1 MKRRRSPKNHGSV
14 EGTVRDLARGGD
26 GVFDSDLGVVFVAGA
41 FPGDRVRAR
50 IEEVRPSFRRGR
62 VMEVLEA
69 GDSRR
74 ASPCEVS
81 GLCGGCPWI
90 ALEPVAQR
98 AAKAVFV
105 ADALSCF
112 DESPGL
118 EWVLGDELAYR
129 RRARLGWRQGR
140 MGYHRRRRSSLV
152 DAETCPVLQP
162 PLENGLKVL
171 RKNVL
176 PMLSGEGELRLAR
189 SGEGAVAYLKTDVQQ
204 PPAVYQKLADLVPEH
219 FVGVSFD
226 VEGSVAR
233 FGDASERMTHLDGK
247 ELVGPEAGFSQAHDL
262 NEELAKTVAAAAA
275 GEKSVLELYAG
286 HGNFTVLLAA
296 ATKGVVAVEL
306 EEGATDAL
314 RKNLKAR
321 GLKARVVAADAADYP
336 KPPQGGYDV
345 IVLDPP
351 RSGAKDVVG
360 RICSE
365 KLPKRIVYVS
375 CDTATLA
382 RDLKPLAD
390 AGFRPTSVQ
399 AFDLF
404 PQTSHVETLVV
415 LDRE

>member
-14 EGTVRDLARGGD
+14 DGTIRDLARGGD

-62 VMEVLEA
+62 MMEVLEA
-69 GDSRR
+69 GESRR
-74 ASPCEVS
+74 ESPCEVS
-81 GLCGGCPWI
+81 GLCGGCPWM
-90 ALEPVAQR
+90 ALKPEAQR
-98 AAKAVFV
+98 SAKAVFV
-105 ADALSCF
+105 ADAFSCF
-112 DESPGL
+112 DESPEL
-118 EWVLGDELAYR
+118 EWVLGADLAYR

-140 MGYHRRRRSSLV
+140 LGYHRRRRSSLV
-152 DAETCPVLQP
+152 DVETCPVLQP
-162 PLENGLKVL
+162 ALENGLQVL
-171 RKNVL
+171 RKHVL
-176 PMLSGEGELRLAR
+176 PTLAGEGELRLAR

-204 PPAVYQKLADLVPEH
+204 PPAVYEKLAALVPEH

-226 VEGSVAR
+226 VEGSIAR
-233 FGDASERMTHLDGK
+233 FGDGAERMTHLDGK

-262 NEELAKTVAAAAA
+262 NEELAKTVAAAASE
-275 GEKSVLELYAG
+275 GKNVLELYAG

-306 EEGATDAL
+306 DEGAVEAL
-314 RKNLKAR
+314 RQNLR
-321 GLKARVVAADAADYP
+321 SRSLKARVVAADAADYP
-336 KPPQGGYDV
+336 KPPVGGYDV

-351 RSGAKDVVG
+351 RTGAKDVMG

-365 KLPKRIVYVS
+365 KLPKRIIYVS

-382 RDLKPLAD
+382 RDLKPLAE

-404 PQTSHVETLVV
+404 PQTAHVETLVV